1 MKLIKTIKQIRD
13 MSKQKHC
20 LMVLTKNKYY
30 LTPIKIYSKYQG
42 WIIKAESESY
52 LQIQI
57 GRW

>member
-1 MKLIKTIKQIRD
+1 MKLIETIKQIRS

-42 WIIKAESESY
+42 WIIKAESES
-52 LQIQI
+52 
-57 GRW
+57 